1 MHYAQLLRRHQNHI
15 FWAESA
21 ILAFNFSVGLSSQG
35 RLSPLFNTLRSE
47 KPFQN
52 PPRQTEAHCP
62 SSTNREHQT
71 EQPWGTVVV
80 NFYANASFK
89 QRLSS
94 SVFSTLNT
102 KIRRTSTATLWVGL
116 RLHSRMKYIYSRFSR
131 LKSFTRYR
139 GHKRPD
145 FLYLFRAHFC
155 RLLHERNPLFF
166 LMLPSN
172 HSSSGSLLS
181 GAMTRL

>member
-80 NFYANASFK
+80 NFYANVSFK

-94 SVFSTLNT
+94 SVFSALNT

-116 RLHSRMKYIYSRFSR
+116 RFHSRTKYIYSRFCR
-131 LKSFTRYR
+131 LKSFARYI
-139 GHKRPD
+139 GHKRPGFFRPVQFT
-145 FLYLFRAHFC
+145 FLSFAPRT
-155 RLLHERNPLFF
+155 ESFF
-166 LMLPSN
+166 FTV
-172 HSSSGSLLS
+172 SL
-181 GAMTRL
+181 